1 MLIEPQFRTKIGD
14 EIWGMTARISR
25 MASFEGA
32 LALAQARVGLIPE
45 ASAHLIVETCKTG
58 VPDTEAIY
66 EEAKI
71 SGNPA
76 IPFVRYLRNS
86 VASKNPA
93 AATHV
98 HFGATSQDVIDTANM
113 MALAE
118 IANALDSMLLQVS
131 SDLRTMAMTHAK
143 TPMVGRTL
151 LQQAT
156 PITFGLKA
164 ALWSTSIAQT
174 REKLKNV
181 QRADMAVQLGGS
193 NGTLS
198 VMAPHGATVRA
209 DIAEQLKLTDPDK
222 CWHILR
228 GRILT
233 VASSFAAVA
242 GAAAKIAGD
251 CILMMQTEIG
261 ELHEGAPGGSSSMP
275 HKRNPVD
282 ALVPVA
288 VLPLT
293 AAHLSTITVA
303 QMQSHERGVGSW
315 HSEWIALPTFSALT
329 LASVERLKA
338 MVTHLKVDA
347 ARMRENLSRAGG
359 SLATEELCTNL
370 FEEMGYHEAH
380 DFIRSL
386 LNQGDHA
393 TFADRVLSN
402 SKISRMIPKR
412 KLDEILRY
420 KQPLEVAT
428 TETQNLINKIK
439 IE

>member
-1 MLIEPQFRTKIGD
+1 
-14 EIWGMTARISR
+14 

-174 REKLKNV
+174 REKLKTV

-293 AAHLSTITVA
+293 AAHLSTLTVA
-303 QMQSHERGVGSW
+303 QMQSHERGVGS
-315 HSEWIALPTFSALT
+315 
-329 LASVERLKA
+329 
-338 MVTHLKVDA
+338 
-347 ARMRENLSRAGG
+347 
-359 SLATEELCTNL
+359 
-370 FEEMGYHEAH
+370 
-380 DFIRSL
+380 
-386 LNQGDHA
+386 
-393 TFADRVLSN
+393 
-402 SKISRMIPKR
+402 
-412 KLDEILRY
+412 
-420 KQPLEVAT
+420 
-428 TETQNLINKIK
+428 
-439 IE
+439 

>member
-1 MLIEPQFRTKIGD
+1 MLIEPQFRTNFSD
-14 EIWGMTARISR
+14 EVWGMTARISR

-45 ASAHLIVETCKTG
+45 ASAHLIVETCKTDL
-58 VPDTEAIY
+58 PNAEAIY
-66 EEAKI
+66 EEAKR

-76 IPFVRYLRNS
+76 IPFVRHLRNS
-86 VASKNPA
+86 VASRNPGA
-93 AATHV
+93 ANHV

-113 MALAE
+113 MALAA
-118 IANALDSMLLQVS
+118 IADALDSMLLKIS
-131 SDLRTMAMTHAK
+131 SDLRTMAMNHAK

-164 ALWSTSIAQT
+164 ALWATSIAHA

-181 QRADMAVQLGGS
+181 KCTDMAVQLGGS

-198 VMAPHGATVRA
+198 VMAPHGATIRA
-209 DIAEQLKLTDPDK
+209 DIAQQLKLRDPDK

-233 VASSFAAVA
+233 VASSLAAVA

-251 CILMMQTEIG
+251 CILMMQTEVG

-303 QMQSHERGVGSW
+303 QMQSHERGLGSW
-315 HSEWIALPTFSALT
+315 HSEWITLPTFSALT

-338 MVTHLKVDA
+338 MVMHLKVDT
-347 ARMRENLSRAGG
+347 ARMRDNLSRTGG
-359 SLATEELCTNL
+359 TLATEELCTNL
-370 FEEMGYHEAH
+370 LEQMGRHEAQN
-380 DFIRSL
+380 FIRSL
-386 LNQGDHA
+386 LNQGDHK
-393 TFADRVLSN
+393 TFADRVVSN
-402 SKISRMIPKR
+402 LKISRMIPER
-412 KLDEILRY
+412 KLDEILSY

-428 TETQNLINKIK
+428 KETQNLANKINIK
-439 IE
+439 

>member
-1 MLIEPQFRTKIGD
+1 MLIEPQFRTKLSD
-14 EIWGMTARISR
+14 EVWGMTARLSR

-45 ASAHLIVETCKTG
+45 SSAHLIAETCKTDL
-58 VPDTEAIY
+58 PDAEAIY
-66 EEAKI
+66 EEAKL

-86 VASKNPA
+86 VASKNPT

-118 IANALDSMLLQVS
+118 ITNALDSMLLKVS
-131 SDLRTMAMTHAK
+131 SDLRTMALKHAK

-164 ALWSTSIAQT
+164 ALWGTSIALA
-174 REKLKNV
+174 REKLKTV
-181 QRADMAVQLGGS
+181 KCTDMAVQLGGS

-209 DIAEQLKLTDPDK
+209 DLAEQLKLTDPGK
-222 CWHILR
+222 CWHVLR

-233 VASSFAAVA
+233 VASAFAAVA

-251 CILMMQTEIG
+251 CLLMMQTEIG
-261 ELHEGAPGGSSSMP
+261 ELHEGTPGGSSSML

-282 ALVPVA
+282 ALVPVT

-293 AAHLSTITVA
+293 AAHLSTITAA

-315 HSEWIALPTFSALT
+315 HSEWIILPTFSALT
-329 LASVERLKA
+329 LASAERLKA
-338 MVTHLKVDA
+338 MVMNLKVDTA
-347 ARMRENLSRAGG
+347 QMRKNLSRTGG
-359 SLATEELCTNL
+359 TLATEELCTNL
-370 FEEMGYHEAH
+370 FEQMGHHEAH

-386 LNQGDHA
+386 LDQGDHA

-402 SKISRMIPKR
+402 LKISRMIPGR

-420 KQPLEVAT
+420 IQPLKVAT
-428 TETQNLINKIK
+428 KETQNLANKIK
-439 IE
+439 IG